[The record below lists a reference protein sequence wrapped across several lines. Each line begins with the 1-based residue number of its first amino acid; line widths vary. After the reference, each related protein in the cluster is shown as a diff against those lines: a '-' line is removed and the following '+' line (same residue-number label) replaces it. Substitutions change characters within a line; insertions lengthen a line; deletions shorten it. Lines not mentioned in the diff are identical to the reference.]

1 MRHPVVTQ
9 RPTKLKMRKK
19 DTYILTTIL
28 AVNLL
33 TFVWL
38 LPYAQKT
45 ANSHMNS
52 GPFLGTTLYFISGI
66 LLFLGLN
73 GLIQHRDYRF
83 FILLFIFALTFWG
96 YKLHSL
102 MCLGC
107 LNSG

>member
-1 MRHPVVTQ
+1 V
-9 RPTKLKMRKK
+9 RKK
-19 DTYILTTIL
+19 DTYILATII

-33 TFVWL
+33 TFFLL

-52 GPFLGTTLYFISGI
+52 GPFFGTTLYFISG
-66 LLFLGLN
+66 LLVLFGLN
-73 GLIQHRDYRF
+73 SLVRQSDYKL
-83 FILLFIFALTFWG
+83 FILLMVFAATLTFWG
-96 YKLHSL
+96 YRLHSL